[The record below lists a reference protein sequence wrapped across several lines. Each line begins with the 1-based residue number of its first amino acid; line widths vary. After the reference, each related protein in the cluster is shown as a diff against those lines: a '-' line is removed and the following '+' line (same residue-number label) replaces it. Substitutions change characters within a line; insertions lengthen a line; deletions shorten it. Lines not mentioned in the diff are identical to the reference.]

1 MTSLDLSET
10 IHYGAQQA
18 LCSSDCDIS
27 NVFTQHYETLPTTN
41 GFERRDFYISATNT
55 ATSFEEQDKGCIRS
69 VPRHLSPSK
78 LLHYE
83 CPQAILSTQVINQN
97 IFLREKPY
105 YCQWPACRWQFARS
119 DELTRHYRKHTGAKP
134 FACRSC
140 VRTFARSDH
149 LQVML
154 FGFFATFEMMPGY
167 KLQSFLI
174 GALEADFIPLRTPQ
188 DSWRI

>member
-41 GFERRDFYISATNT
+41 GFERRDFYVNATNT

-83 CPQAILSTQVINQN
+83 CPQAILSTQVRSRTTANGQHADGNSRGVTNSLGIIANTPALSRSHVGRVYEPLHVLI
-97 IFLREKPY
+97 IFSY
-105 YCQWPACRWQFARS
+105 
-119 DELTRHYRKHTGAKP
+119 T
-134 FACRSC
+134 
-140 VRTFARSDH
+140 
-149 LQVML
+149 
-154 FGFFATFEMMPGY
+154 
-167 KLQSFLI
+167 
-174 GALEADFIPLRTPQ
+174 
-188 DSWRI
+188 